1 MKKNPK
7 KENDLK
13 KDFLLL
19 LPVVLFAL
27 LLRLYFFVGPNMND
41 DIDYIFSAHEVS
53 EGKFYPIFG
62 GSINAIRS
70 MMTLPVALS
79 FFLFGTNRFTASI
92 YPLFCSLGTI
102 VLTYFIGK
110 FLFSRKV
117 GLISAIIL
125 SFLPV
130 DIAFSTQLVPTVP
143 TIFFISAFFLLFL
156 YAEKY
161 MDLNKKRKARI
172 FYLLSGIMV
181 GLSYLTNEIPLFL
194 IPLIFLSYIICK
206 RRFRSYFFIILL
218 GFAMVF
224 LVESSFMFIKTGDF
238 FHRPKVIH
246 DTEVMIGTN
255 TDLNYYPRVML
266 KITNVDYQ
274 NTEGNLGIFI
284 YILIISSLVLLFK
297 REKNA
302 YFIILSIILIMC
314 YFEFG
319 VMTVGFK
326 PIAKWVRYLVVFG
339 PFMSIIIASSITKV
353 NNTILQ
359 STAIILLF
367 IFSIPYTVGSTKAYY
382 SWTSYIYNTYEFLK
396 TLPEKPIF
404 TDQESFGS
412 LEFYF
417 GYKKNIKLLEYTNL
431 TDVYDSYVIIDGS
444 RGAVESQSMRD
455 ALPDFA
461 KNVPSNWK
469 LIKKIEGGIITP
481 KVYYVP
487 KI

>member
-1 MKKNPK
+1 
-7 KENDLK
+7 
-13 KDFLLL
+13 
-19 LPVVLFAL
+19 
-27 LLRLYFFVGPNMND
+27 
-41 DIDYIFSAHEVS
+41 
-53 EGKFYPIFG
+53 
-62 GSINAIRS
+62 
-70 MMTLPVALS
+70 
-79 FFLFGTNRFTASI
+79 
-92 YPLFCSLGTI
+92 
-102 VLTYFIGK
+102 
-110 FLFSRKV
+110 
-117 GLISAIIL
+117 
-125 SFLPV
+125 
-130 DIAFSTQLVPTVP
+130 
-143 TIFFISAFFLLFL
+143 
-156 YAEKY
+156 
-161 MDLNKKRKARI
+161 
-172 FYLLSGIMV
+172 
-181 GLSYLTNEIPLFL
+181 
-194 IPLIFLSYIICK
+194 
-206 RRFRSYFFIILL
+206 LL